1 MNKLSKV
8 GNNIVGSEIIKI
20 SQHIKQVQKTK
31 QVLNLTM
38 GDFDP
43 KVNPIPVGLRD
54 YITDAYFNDL
64 TNYPLSAGELPLRQ
78 SICNYFYHRRDI
90 NYDESEILVGCGV
103 RPLIYTVFKA
113 IVDEGDTV
121 VYPVPSWNNNHYSF
135 LHNAYLEPIECTP
148 DNAFFPTVDDIE
160 SRIHYTRLV
169 CLCSPQNPTGRIIDK
184 QVLKGICDAIVTEN
198 KRRGS
203 YEKPCY
209 LFFDQIY
216 SDLVGKE
223 FTHPLDVCP
232 EIKEYLICA
241 DGISKSLCA
250 TGVRVGWLMG
260 PKDIISKMTEVF
272 SHIGAWAAKPEQNAV
287 AWYLRDNKNIG
298 EFIQEKQ
305 QQYAYISS
313 KIIDLFNKMKA
324 DGFKVNCQNSDGG
337 IYISVYLDYV
347 NKFPTTEDYINFLI
361 EECGLGIVPFEYF
374 GSTKNKGWFRI
385 SIGSVDYLYI
395 DNVLTVIENAIIKSS
410 SHIYEYETSR

>member
-78 SICNYFYHRRDI
+78 SICNYFYHRRGI

-103 RPLIYTVFKA
+103 RPLIYTLFKA

-260 PKDIISKMTEVF
+260 PKDIIGKMTEVF

-287 AWYLRDNKNIG
+287 AWYLHDKEDIG

-313 KIIDLFNKMKA
+313 KIIDLFNEMKNE
-324 DGFKVNCQNSDGG
+324 GYKVDCQKSDGG

-347 NKFPTTEDYINFLI
+347 HKFPTTEDYINFLI

-410 SHIYEYETSR
+410 SHIYK

>member
-78 SICNYFYHRRDI
+78 SICNYFYHRRGI

-103 RPLIYTVFKA
+103 RPLIYTLFKA

-232 EIKEYLICA
+232 EIKEYLMCA

-260 PKDIISKMTEVF
+260 PKDIIGKMTEVF

-287 AWYLRDNKNIG
+287 AWYLHDKEDIG

-313 KIIDLFNKMKA
+313 KIIDLFNEMKNE
-324 DGFKVNCQNSDGG
+324 GYKVDCQKSDGG

-347 NKFPTTEDYINFLI
+347 HKFPTTEDYINFLI

-410 SHIYEYETSR
+410 SHIYIK

>member
-1 MNKLSKV
+1 MDKLSHI

-20 SQHIKQVQKTK
+20 SQHIKQVQQTRP
-31 QVLNLTM
+31 VLNLTM

-43 KVNPIPVGLRD
+43 KVNPIPTMLRD
-54 YITDAYFNDL
+54 YIMDAYLNNL
-64 TNYPLSAGELPLRQ
+64 TNYPLSAGEVTLRR
-78 SICNYFYHRRDI
+78 SIGNYSHHRRGI
-90 NYDESEILVGCGV
+90 FYDENEILVGCGV
-103 RPLIYTVFKA
+103 RPLIYTVFKS

-135 LHNAYLEPIECTP
+135 LHNANLEPIECTP
-148 DNAFFPTVDDIE
+148 DNAFFPTVEDIE
-160 SRIHYTRLV
+160 LRVHYTRLV

-184 QVLKGICDAIVTEN
+184 EVLKGICDVIVDEN
-198 KRRGS
+198 KRRDNK
-203 YEKPCY
+203 KPCY

-216 SDLVGKE
+216 SDLVGDE

-232 EIKEYLICA
+232 EIREYLICA

-260 PKDIISKMTEVF
+260 PKDIIGKMTEVF

-287 AWYLRDNKNIG
+287 AWYLHDKEDIG
-298 EFIQEKQ
+298 KFIQEKQ
-305 QQYAYISS
+305 QQYAFISS
-313 KIIDLFNKMKA
+313 KISDLFKQMKEEGYYV
-324 DGFKVNCQNSDGG
+324 DHQNSDGG
-337 IYISVYLDYV
+337 IYISIYLNYVYD
-347 NKFPTTEDYINFLI
+347 FPTTEDYINFLI

-385 SIGSVDYLYI
+385 SIGSVDPLYI
-395 DNVLTVIENAIIKSS
+395 DNILLVIKNAIIKSS
-410 SHIYEYETSR
+410 KIDFEERK

>member
-1 MNKLSKV
+1 MDKLSKV

-78 SICNYFYHRRDI
+78 SICNYFYHRRGI

-103 RPLIYTVFKA
+103 RPLIYTLFKA

-232 EIKEYLICA
+232 EIKEYLMCA

-260 PKDIISKMTEVF
+260 PKDIIGKMTEVF

-287 AWYLRDNKNIG
+287 AWYLHDKEDIG

-313 KIIDLFNKMKA
+313 KIIDLFNEMKNE
-324 DGFKVNCQNSDGG
+324 GYKVDCQKSDGG

-347 NKFPTTEDYINFLI
+347 HKFPTTEDYINFLI

-374 GSTKNKGWFRI
+374 GSKENKGWFRI
-385 SIGSVDYLYI
+385 SIG
-395 DNVLTVIENAIIKSS
+395 NVSDLNLDSIIKTIEKAVIKSK
-410 SHIYEYETSR
+410 TFVNSRVF

>member
-298 EFIQEKQ
+298 EFIQ
-305 QQYAYISS
+305 
-313 KIIDLFNKMKA
+313 
-324 DGFKVNCQNSDGG
+324 
-337 IYISVYLDYV
+337 
-347 NKFPTTEDYINFLI
+347 
-361 EECGLGIVPFEYF
+361 
-374 GSTKNKGWFRI
+374 
-385 SIGSVDYLYI
+385 
-395 DNVLTVIENAIIKSS
+395 
-410 SHIYEYETSR
+410 

>member
-1 MNKLSKV
+1 MVKLSHA

-31 QVLNLTM
+31 RVLNLTM

-43 KVNPIPVGLRD
+43 YVNPIPETLKEE
-54 YITDAYFNDL
+54 IINAYSIDL
-64 TNYPLSAGELPLRQ
+64 TNYPLSSGELSLRQ
-78 SICNYFYHRRDI
+78 SVSSYFKYRRGI
-90 NYDESEILVGCGV
+90 KYNENEILVGCGV

-113 IVDEGDTV
+113 IVDEGDVV

-135 LHNAYLEPIECTP
+135 LHNAGLEPIECTP
-148 DNAFFPTVDDIE
+148 ENAFFPTVEDIE
-160 SRIHYTRLV
+160 LRIHYTRLV

-184 QVLKGICDAIVTEN
+184 QVLKGICDVIVNEN

-216 SDLVGKE
+216 SDLVGNE

-232 EIKEYLICA
+232 EIREYLICA

-260 PKDIISKMTEVF
+260 PQNIIGKMTEIF

-287 AWYLRDNKNIG
+287 AFYLNNREDIG
-298 EFIQEKQ
+298 EFIQQKQ
-305 QQYAYISS
+305 QQYDFISS
-313 KIIDLFNKMKA
+313 RIISLFNSMKTEGYNV
-324 DGFKVNCQNSDGG
+324 DCQNSDGG
-337 IYISVYLDYV
+337 IYISVYLGYV
-347 NKFPTTEDYINFLI
+347 NNFITTEDYINFLI
-361 EECGLGIVPFEYF
+361 EKCGLGIVPFEYF
-374 GSTKNKGWFRI
+374 GSKENKGWFRI
-385 SIGSVDYLYI
+385 SIGSI
-395 DNVLTVIENAIIKSS
+395 DSNNIHNVLEIIHNAIIKSS
-410 SHIYEYETSR
+410 KTDLETQN

>member
-78 SICNYFYHRRDI
+78 SICNYFYHRRGI

-103 RPLIYTVFKA
+103 RPLIYTLFKA

-184 QVLKGICDAIVTEN
+184 EVLKGICDVIVTEN

-232 EIKEYLICA
+232 EIREYLICA
-241 DGISKSLCA
+241 DGVSKSLCA

-260 PKDIISKMTEVF
+260 PKDIIGKMTEVF

-287 AWYLRDNKNIG
+287 AWYLNDKKAIS
-298 EFIQEKQ
+298 EFIKEKQ

-324 DGFKVNCQNSDGG
+324 DGFKVDCQNSDGG

-395 DNVLTVIENAIIKSS
+395 NNVLEVIKNAIIKSAKTDF
-410 SHIYEYETSR
+410 EERD

>member
-1 MNKLSKV
+1 MDKLSHV

-78 SICNYFYHRRDI
+78 SICNYFYHRRGI

-103 RPLIYTVFKA
+103 RPLIYTLFKS
-113 IVDEGDTV
+113 IVDEGDIV

-135 LHNAYLEPIECTP
+135 LHNANLEPIECTP
-148 DNAFFPTVDDIE
+148 DNAFFPTIEDIE

-184 QVLKGICDAIVTEN
+184 EVLKGICEVIVNEN
-198 KRRGS
+198 KRRDNK
-203 YEKPCY
+203 KPCY

-216 SDLVGKE
+216 SDLVGLD
-223 FTHPLDVCP
+223 FVHPLDVCP
-232 EIKEYLICA
+232 EIREYLICA

-260 PKDIISKMTEVF
+260 PKDIIGKMTEVF

-287 AWYLRDNKNIG
+287 AWYLHDKEDIG
-298 EFIQEKQ
+298 VFIQEKQ
-305 QQYAYISS
+305 QQYAFISS
-313 KIIDLFNKMKA
+313 KIIDLFNEMKNE
-324 DGFKVNCQNSDGG
+324 GYKVDCQKSDGG

-347 NKFPTTEDYINFLI
+347 HKFPTTEDYINFLI
-361 EECGLGIVPFEYF
+361 KECGLGIVPFEYF
-374 GSTKNKGWFRI
+374 GSKDNKGWFRI

-395 DNVLTVIENAIIKSS
+395 DNVLKVIKDAIIKSS
-410 SHIYEYETSR
+410 KTDFEERN

>member
-1 MNKLSKV
+1 MVKLSHA

-31 QVLNLTM
+31 RVLNLTM

-43 KVNPIPVGLRD
+43 YVNPIPETLKEE
-54 YITDAYFNDL
+54 IINAYSIDL
-64 TNYPLSAGELPLRQ
+64 TNYPLSSGELSLRQ
-78 SICNYFYHRRDI
+78 SVSSYFKYRRGI
-90 NYDESEILVGCGV
+90 KYNENEILVGCGV

-113 IVDEGDTV
+113 IVDEGDVV

-135 LHNAYLEPIECTP
+135 LHNAGLEPIECTP
-148 DNAFFPTVDDIE
+148 ENAFFPTVEDIE
-160 SRIHYTRLV
+160 LKIHYTTLV

-184 QVLKGICDAIVTEN
+184 QVLKGICDTIVNEN

-232 EIKEYLICA
+232 EIREYLICA

-260 PKDIISKMTEVF
+260 PQNIIGKMTEIF

-287 AWYLRDNKNIG
+287 AFYLNNREDIG
-298 EFIQEKQ
+298 EFIQQKQ
-305 QQYAYISS
+305 QQYDFISS
-313 KIIDLFNKMKA
+313 KIINLFNLMKVK
-324 DGFKVNCQNSDGG
+324 DYDVDCQNSDGG
-337 IYISVYLDYV
+337 IYISVYLGYV
-347 NKFPTTEDYINFLI
+347 NNFLTTEDYINFLI
-361 EECGLGIVPFEYF
+361 EKCGLGIVPFEYF
-374 GSTKNKGWFRI
+374 GSKENKGWFRI
-385 SIGSVDYLYI
+385 SIGSI
-395 DNVLTVIENAIIKSS
+395 DSNNIHNVLEIIHNAIIKSS
-410 SHIYEYETSR
+410 KTDLETQN

>member
-1 MNKLSKV
+1 
-8 GNNIVGSEIIKI
+8 
-20 SQHIKQVQKTK
+20 
-31 QVLNLTM
+31 M

-78 SICNYFYHRRDI
+78 SICNYFYHRRGI

-103 RPLIYTVFKA
+103 RPLIYTLFKA

-260 PKDIISKMTEVF
+260 PKDIIGKMTEVF

-287 AWYLRDNKNIG
+287 AWYLHDKEDIG

-313 KIIDLFNKMKA
+313 KIIDLFNEMKNE
-324 DGFKVNCQNSDGG
+324 GYKVDCQKSDGG

-347 NKFPTTEDYINFLI
+347 NNFPTTEDYINFLI

-410 SHIYEYETSR
+410 SHIYE

>member
-1 MNKLSKV
+1 MVKLSHA

-20 SQHIKQVQKTK
+20 SQRIKQIQQTNP
-31 QVLNLTM
+31 VLNLTM

-43 KVNPIPVGLRD
+43 KVNPIPETLKEEIINTYD
-54 YITDAYFNDL
+54 NNL
-64 TNYPLSAGELPLRQ
+64 TNYPLSSGELSLRQ
-78 SICNYFYHRRDI
+78 SISSYFKYRRGI
-90 NYDESEILVGCGV
+90 EYNENEILVGCGV

-113 IVDEGDTV
+113 IVDEGDVV

-135 LHNAYLEPIECTP
+135 LHNADLEPIECTP
-148 DNAFFPTVDDIE
+148 ENAFFPTVEDIE
-160 SRIHYTRLV
+160 FRINYTTLV

-184 QVLKGICDAIVTEN
+184 QVLKGICDVIVNEN
-198 KRRGS
+198 KSRS
-203 YEKPCY
+203 SHEKPCY

-232 EIKEYLICA
+232 EIREYLICA

-260 PKDIISKMTEVF
+260 PQNIIGKMTEIF

-287 AWYLRDNKNIG
+287 ANYLDNREDIG

-305 QQYAYISS
+305 QQYDFISS
-313 KIIDLFNKMKA
+313 KIINLFNLMKVK
-324 DGFKVNCQNSDGG
+324 DYDVDCQNSDGG
-337 IYISVYLDYV
+337 IYISVYLGYV
-347 NKFPTTEDYINFLI
+347 NNFPTTEEYINFLI

-374 GSTKNKGWFRI
+374 GSKENKGWFRI
-385 SIGSVDYLYI
+385 SIGSI
-395 DNVLTVIENAIIKSS
+395 DSNNIHNVLEIIHNAIIKSS
-410 SHIYEYETSR
+410 KTNLETQN

>member
-78 SICNYFYHRRDI
+78 SICNYFYHRRGI

-103 RPLIYTVFKA
+103 RPLIYTLFKA
-113 IVDEGDTV
+113 IVDEGDIV

-232 EIKEYLICA
+232 EIKEYLMCA

-260 PKDIISKMTEVF
+260 PKDIIGKMTEVF

-287 AWYLRDNKNIG
+287 AWYLHDKEDIG

-313 KIIDLFNKMKA
+313 KIIDLFNEMKNE
-324 DGFKVNCQNSDGG
+324 GYKVDCQKSDGG

-347 NKFPTTEDYINFLI
+347 HKFPTTEDYINFLI

-410 SHIYEYETSR
+410 SHIYIK

>member
-78 SICNYFYHRRDI
+78 SICNYFYHRRGI

-103 RPLIYTVFKA
+103 RPLIYTLFKA

-232 EIKEYLICA
+232 EIKEYLMCA

-260 PKDIISKMTEVF
+260 PKDIIGKMTEVF

-287 AWYLRDNKNIG
+287 AWYLHDKEDIG

-313 KIIDLFNKMKA
+313 KIIDLFNEMKNE
-324 DGFKVNCQNSDGG
+324 GYKVDCQKSDGG

-347 NKFPTTEDYINFLI
+347 HKFPTTEDYINFLI

-410 SHIYEYETSR
+410 SHIYK

>member
-1 MNKLSKV
+1 MDKLSHV

-20 SQHIKQVQKTK
+20 SQHIKQVQQNKS
-31 QVLNLTM
+31 VLNLTM

-43 KVNPIPVGLRD
+43 KVNPIPTTLRD

-64 TNYPLSAGELPLRQ
+64 TNYPLSAGEVYLRR
-78 SICNYFYHRRDI
+78 SIGNYFHHRRGI
-90 NYDESEILVGCGV
+90 FYDENQILVGCGV
-103 RPLIYTVFKA
+103 RPLIYTVFKS
-113 IVDEGDTV
+113 IVDEGNTV

-135 LHNAYLEPIECTP
+135 LHNANLEPIECKP
-148 DNAFFPTVDDIE
+148 ENAFFPTIDDIE

-184 QVLKGICDAIVTEN
+184 EVLKGICDAIVEEN
-198 KRRGS
+198 KRRDNK
-203 YEKPCY
+203 KPCY

-216 SDLVGKE
+216 SDLVGDE

-232 EIKEYLICA
+232 KIREYLICA

-260 PKDIISKMTEVF
+260 PKDIIGKMTEVF

-287 AWYLRDNKNIG
+287 VWYLHDKEDIG
-298 EFIQEKQ
+298 KFIQEKQ
-305 QQYAYISS
+305 QQYASISS
-313 KIIDLFNKMKA
+313 KIIDLFKQMKEEGYYV
-324 DGFKVNCQNSDGG
+324 DCQNSDGG
-337 IYISVYLDYV
+337 IYISVYLNYV
-347 NKFPTTEDYINFLI
+347 YGFPTTEDYINFLI

-374 GSTKNKGWFRI
+374 GSKENKGWFRI
-385 SIGSVDYLYI
+385 SIGSVDPLYI
-395 DNVLTVIENAIIKSS
+395 DNVLTVIKNAIIKSS
-410 SHIYEYETSR
+410 NKNLEIQN

>member
-1 MNKLSKV
+1 MDKLSHV

-20 SQHIKQVQKTK
+20 SQHIKQVQQTK

-43 KVNPIPVGLRD
+43 NINPIPEILKD
-54 YITDAYFNDL
+54 YILYAYNNNL
-64 TNYPLSAGELPLRQ
+64 TNYPLSSGELSLRQ
-78 SICNYFYHRRDI
+78 SISSYFKHRRGI
-90 NYDESEILVGCGV
+90 EYNNNEILVGCGL
-103 RPLIYTVFKA
+103 RPLIYTVFKS
-113 IVDEGDTV
+113 IINEGDTV

-135 LHNAYLEPIECTP
+135 LHNADLEPIECTP
-148 DNAFFPTVDDIE
+148 ENAFFPTVEDIE
-160 SRIHYTRLV
+160 LRIHYTRLV
-169 CLCSPQNPTGRIIDK
+169 CLCSPQNPTGRIVDK
-184 QVLKGICDAIVTEN
+184 QVLKGICDIIVEEN

-203 YEKPCY
+203 YNKPCY

-216 SDLVGKE
+216 SDLVGDE

-232 EIKEYLICA
+232 EIREYLICG

-260 PKDIISKMTEVF
+260 PQNIIGKMTEIF
-272 SHIGAWAAKPEQNAV
+272 SHIGAWAAKPEQNAL
-287 AWYLRDNKNIG
+287 ANYLNNRVDID

-313 KIIDLFNKMKA
+313 KIIDLFNKMKNE
-324 DGFKVNCQNSDGG
+324 GYKVDCQNSDGG

-374 GSTKNKGWFRI
+374 GSKENKGWFRI
-385 SIGSVDYLYI
+385 SIGSI
-395 DNVLTVIENAIIKSS
+395 DSNNINNILNIIKQAIINSNK
-410 SHIYEYETSR
+410 

>member
-78 SICNYFYHRRDI
+78 SICNYFYHRRGI

-103 RPLIYTVFKA
+103 RPLIYTLFKA

-169 CLCSPQNPTGRIIDK
+169 CLCSPQNVEVVMK
-184 QVLKGICDAIVTEN
+184 NLV
-198 KRRGS
+198 
-203 YEKPCY
+203 
-209 LFFDQIY
+209 IY
-216 SDLVGKE
+216 
-223 FTHPLDVCP
+223 
-232 EIKEYLICA
+232 
-241 DGISKSLCA
+241 
-250 TGVRVGWLMG
+250 
-260 PKDIISKMTEVF
+260 
-272 SHIGAWAAKPEQNAV
+272 
-287 AWYLRDNKNIG
+287 
-298 EFIQEKQ
+298 
-305 QQYAYISS
+305 
-313 KIIDLFNKMKA
+313 
-324 DGFKVNCQNSDGG
+324 
-337 IYISVYLDYV
+337 
-347 NKFPTTEDYINFLI
+347 FLI
-361 EECGLGIVPFEYF
+361 KFILI
-374 GSTKNKGWFRI
+374 
-385 SIGSVDYLYI
+385 
-395 DNVLTVIENAIIKSS
+395 
-410 SHIYEYETSR
+410 

>member
-1 MNKLSKV
+1 MDKLSHV

-20 SQHIKQVQKTK
+20 SQHIKQVQQTK

-43 KVNPIPVGLRD
+43 NINPIPEILKD
-54 YITDAYFNDL
+54 YILYAYNNNL
-64 TNYPLSAGELPLRQ
+64 TNYPLSSGELSLRQ
-78 SICNYFYHRRDI
+78 SISSYFKHRRGI
-90 NYDESEILVGCGV
+90 EYNNNEILVGCGL
-103 RPLIYTVFKA
+103 RPLIYTVFKS
-113 IVDEGDTV
+113 IINEGDTV

-135 LHNAYLEPIECTP
+135 LHNADLEPIECTP
-148 DNAFFPTVDDIE
+148 ENAFFPTVEDIE
-160 SRIHYTRLV
+160 LRIHYTRLV

-184 QVLKGICDAIVTEN
+184 QVLKGICDIIVNEN

-216 SDLVGKE
+216 SDLVGLE

-232 EIKEYLICA
+232 EIREYLICA

-260 PKDIISKMTEVF
+260 PQNIIGKMTEIF
-272 SHIGAWAAKPEQNAV
+272 SHIGAWAAKPEQNAL
-287 AWYLRDNKNIG
+287 ANYLNNRVDID

-313 KIIDLFNKMKA
+313 KIIDLFNKMKNE
-324 DGFKVNCQNSDGG
+324 GYKVDCQNSDGG

-374 GSTKNKGWFRI
+374 GSKENKGWFRI
-385 SIGSVDYLYI
+385 SIGSI
-395 DNVLTVIENAIIKSS
+395 DSNNINNILNIIKQAIINSNK
-410 SHIYEYETSR
+410 